1 MLDPF
6 KTLLSR
12 SQADYLTRRRVMRLP
27 CSRIADVAK
36 AAQWILSVVVVLLVL
51 GDYDLL
57 TLTAYNLTTVPPRL
71 DIE

>member
-1 MLDPF
+1 
-6 KTLLSR
+6 
-12 SQADYLTRRRVMRLP
+12 MRLP

-36 AAQWILSVVVVLLVL
+36 ADQWILSVVVVLLVL

-71 DIE
+71 DIEH

>member
-1 MLDPF
+1 
-6 KTLLSR
+6 
-12 SQADYLTRRRVMRLP
+12 MRLP

-71 DIE
+71 DIEH